1 MLTPED
7 LQAIKALMDDSINA
21 AITPV
26 NERLDKIEG
35 RLDKVEGEVKDVKV
49 HVSNL
54 EKQMSDLEENIAEV
68 RSATNH
74 LLGWADK
81 VSVITKVAL

>member
-7 LQAIKALMDDSINA
+7 LQAIESLFNK
-21 AITPV
+21 
-26 NERLDKIEG
+26 RFDKIES
-35 RLDKVEGEVKDVKV
+35 RLDSVDKRLDSIDER
-49 HVSNL
+49 L
-54 EKQMSDLEENIAEV
+54 SDLEENIAEV

>member
-7 LQAIKALMDDSINA
+7 LQAIESLFNKRFDKMESRMDSM
-21 AITPV
+21 
-26 NERLDKIEG
+26 ESRLDSMDK
-35 RLDKVEGEVKDVKV
+35 RLDSMDKR
-49 HVSNL
+49 L
-54 EKQMSDLEENIAEV
+54 SDLEENVTEI

>member
-7 LQAIKALMDDSINA
+7 LQAIESLFNK
-21 AITPV
+21 
-26 NERLDKIEG
+26 RLDKIES
-35 RLDKVEGEVKDVKV
+35 RLDSIDER
-49 HVSNL
+49 L
-54 EKQMSDLEENIAEV
+54 SDLEESVAEV

>member
-7 LQAIKALMDDSINA
+7 LQAIESLFNK
-21 AITPV
+21 
-26 NERLDKIEG
+26 RFDKIES
-35 RLDKVEGEVKDVKV
+35 RLDSIDKR
-49 HVSNL
+49 L
-54 EKQMSDLEENIAEV
+54 SDLEENVTEI